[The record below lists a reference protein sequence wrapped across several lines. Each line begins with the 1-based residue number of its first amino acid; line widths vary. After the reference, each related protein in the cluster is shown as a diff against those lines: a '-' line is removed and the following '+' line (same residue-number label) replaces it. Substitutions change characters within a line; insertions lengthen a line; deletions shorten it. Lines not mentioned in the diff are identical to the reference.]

1 MILNMEYRKL
11 ISPLLIAVLI
21 TCFAA
26 CREEIEPPLPAD
38 EDPAISLLAPASNNF
53 LKEAGEDIEL
63 SLQLYDNE
71 ALKLLRV
78 TGRVYSETDSIVG
91 DDFVVTDIDISGTNL
106 NYDLTLTAPN
116 LPAYYKIRY
125 MIYAID
131 SKGAEASAIAWLTIL
146 PTPID
151 PAPFQVLTYEN
162 DFVFNRLLGIGFG
175 FNFTNRETLPNPTNQ
190 NPLELDIAEVSSSLG
205 AWEPVLES
213 PNNEFF
219 GNDSVFV
226 ITDESRFNY
235 NEATYE
241 TISQAFFS
249 DPLPSPR
256 TPVLKEGDYVIVRLT
271 KAPKPQFAVMKITTL
286 EFDGGG
292 AGNPRDK
299 LFFDYLVTSQ

>member
-1 MILNMEYRKL
+1 MEYRKL

-21 TCFAA
+21 TSFAA
-26 CREEIEPPLPAD
+26 CKEDIEPPLPAD

-53 LKEAGEDIEL
+53 LKEAGEDISL

-91 DDFVVTDIDISGTNL
+91 DDFVVKDIDITGTNL

-125 MIYAID
+125 TIYAID
-131 SKGAEASAIAWLTIL
+131 SKGAEAAAIAWLTIL
-146 PTPID
+146 PTPIT
-151 PAPFQVLTYEN
+151 PAPYQVLTYEN
-162 DFVFNRLLGIGFG
+162 DFIFNRLLGIGYG

-190 NPLELDIAEVSSSLG
+190 NPLELDIAEFSASQGGWL
-205 AWEPVLES
+205 PVLES
-213 PNNEFF
+213 PNNAFF
-219 GNDSVFV
+219 GQDSVFV

-249 DPLPSPR
+249 DPMPSPR
-256 TPVLKEGDYVIVRLT
+256 TPVLEEGDYVIIRLT
-271 KAPKPQFAVMKITTL
+271 KAPKPQFAVMKIVTL

-299 LFFDYLVTSQ
+299 IFFDYLVTSQ